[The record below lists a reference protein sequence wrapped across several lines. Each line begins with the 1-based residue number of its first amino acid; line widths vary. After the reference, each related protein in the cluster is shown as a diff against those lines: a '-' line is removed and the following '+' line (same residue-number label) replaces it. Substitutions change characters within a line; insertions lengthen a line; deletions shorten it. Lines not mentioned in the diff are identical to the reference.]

1 MADKVKIDNFANVL
15 LKEME
20 KYSQACAEEV
30 KEVVKDVGKK
40 ARTEL
45 KRTSPKRSGE
55 YAKKWSMKV
64 SKENS
69 TSVEVVVYDKRYSL
83 VHLLEKGH
91 QLRKGGRSIGEVKP
105 MEHVALAQEKLEIEL
120 EKGIKEVL

>member
-1 MADKVKIDNFANVL
+1 MADKVTVDNFANVL

-20 KYSQACAEEV
+20 KYSQACSEEI

-64 SKENS
+64 AKENS

-105 MEHVALAQEKLEIEL
+105 MEHVAPAQEKLEIEL

>member
-1 MADKVKIDNFANVL
+1 MADKVTVDNFANVL

-20 KYSQACAEEV
+20 KYSQACSEEI
-30 KEVVKDVGKK
+30 KEVVKDAGKK

-64 SKENS
+64 AKENS
-69 TSVEVVVYDKRYSL
+69 TSVEVVIYDKRYSL

-105 MEHVALAQEKLEIEL
+105 MEHVAPAQEKLEIEL

>member
-64 SKENS
+64 AKENS

-105 MEHVALAQEKLEIEL
+105 MEHVAPAQEKLEIEL

>member
-1 MADKVKIDNFANVL
+1 MADKVTVDNFANVL

-20 KYSQACAEEV
+20 RYSKACSEEV

-64 SKENS
+64 AKENS

-91 QLRKGGRSIGEVKP
+91 QLKKGGRSIGAVKP
-105 MEHVALAQEKLEIEL
+105 MEHVAPVQEKLEIEL

>member
-1 MADKVKIDNFANVL
+1 MADRVSIDNFANEL
-15 LKEME
+15 MKEME
-20 KYSQACAEEV
+20 RYSKACSEEV
-30 KEVVKDVGKK
+30 KEVIKDAGKK

-64 SKENS
+64 AKENS
-69 TSVEVVVYDKRYSL
+69 TSVEVVIYDKRYSL

-105 MEHVALAQEKLEIEL
+105 IEHVAPVQEKLETDV

>member
-1 MADKVKIDNFANVL
+1 MADKVTVDNFANEL
-15 LKEME
+15 IKQMAE
-20 KYSQACAEEV
+20 YSQACSEEV
-30 KEVVKDVGKK
+30 KEVVKDAAKK

-45 KRTSPKRSGE
+45 KRTSPKRTGD

-64 SKENS
+64 TKENS
-69 TSVEVVVYDKRYSL
+69 TSVEVVIYDKRYSL

-91 QLRKGGRSIGEVKP
+91 QLRKGGRSFGEVKP
-105 MEHVALAQEKLEIEL
+105 IEHVTPVQEKLETDV

>member
-64 SKENS
+64 AKENS
-69 TSVEVVVYDKRYSL
+69 TSVEVVIYDKRYSL

-91 QLRKGGRSIGEVKP
+91 QLRRGGRSLGEVKP
-105 MEHVALAQEKLEIEL
+105 IEHVAPVQEKIEIEV
-120 EKGIKEVL
+120 ENGIREVL